1 MMSQKFVWILLGL
14 ALLAAL
20 WLGGGL
26 VYFHDTTYSS
36 IPVERHIHLAVIA
49 ALFSATVIRAATV
62 RGSAE
67 DKLNQVILTGAVLF
81 GTYALVILMGRFF
94 FSRLVLSTAIP
105 LTLLLCILIIWMRHR
120 SAGLAIAVIAPLVK
134 SHEGKVDG
142 ATILHSPDCDFRSFD
157 LLLVDL
163 HEPVSGEWARALSR
177 AMLSGCRVLHM
188 QDHLEE
194 LRGAVSIKD
203 FELEHLPSTNQGFY
217 IEIKRLLDIA
227 GVIILTPLAVII
239 VTLAAIAIVVTSGR
253 PVFFVQ
259 SRVGL
264 GGRLFDMWKLR
275 TMRPGPEGAI
285 QVATVPG
292 DQRVTAIGRILRR
305 TRIDELPQLWN
316 VLKGEMSLIGPRP
329 ETDAFHNSYTEVH
342 PKFAYRCLVRP
353 GITGWAQVNAP
364 PSANADEALVKLRYD
379 LYYVKR
385 QSIGLDLRIALR
397 TFWTI
402 THGSGVR

>member
-1 MMSQKFVWILLGL
+1 MSLKFVWILSGL

-20 WLGGGL
+20 WLVGGL
-26 VYFHDTTYSS
+26 VYFRD
-36 IPVERHIHLAVIA
+36 IPYGAVPLEEQINLAVMA
-49 ALFSATVIRAATV
+49 ALSSATAIRAATV

-67 DKLNQVILTGAVLF
+67 DKLNQVIITGVVLF
-81 GTYALVILMGRFF
+81 GTYALIILMGRYF

-105 LTLLLCILIIWMRHR
+105 STLLLSVLIIWLRHR
-120 SAGLAIAVIAPLVK
+120 SGGVSVAVIAPLVK
-134 SHEGKVDG
+134 ARESKVDG
-142 ATILHSPDCDFRSFD
+142 AVVLHNPDSDFRSFD

-177 AMLSGCRVLHM
+177 AMLSGCRVRHI

-194 LRGAVSIKD
+194 LSGAVSIKD
-203 FELEHLPSTNQGFY
+203 FELEHLPSTNQESY
-217 IEIKRLLDIA
+217 IEIKRLMDIA
-227 GVIILTPLAVII
+227 GVIVLTPFALVLIALAS
-239 VTLAAIAIVVTSGR
+239 LAIVITSGW
-253 PVFFVQ
+253 PVFFIQ
-259 SRVGL
+259 QRVGL
-264 GGRLFDMWKLR
+264 GGRPFRMWKLR
-275 TMRPGPEGAI
+275 TMRPCADGAKH
-285 QVATVPG
+285 AAAVPG
-292 DQRVTAIGRILRR
+292 DNRITWIGGILRR

-329 ETDAFHNSYTEVH
+329 EAHAFHNDYTEVH

-353 GITGWAQVNAP
+353 GITGWAQVNVP
-364 PSANADEALVKLRYD
+364 PSANADEALTKLRYD

-397 TFWTI
+397 TVWTI